1 MANNYCVS
9 FLLFF
14 TALISLLPKSYPEST
29 NQYSDE
35 HQILLGLK
43 RYWGSSTVLGRWNSI
58 SSDHCRWGGLTCTK
72 GEVTAISLPQQTLMK
87 PIPPSLCLL
96 KNLAYLDLS
105 YNNFSTS
112 FPTIL
117 YNCSNLKYLD
127 LSNNAFGGK
136 LAADI
141 NSLSAKLEHLN
152 LSSNRIMGEI
162 PPSIGWFPKLK
173 SLILDTNQFDGSY
186 PVQDISNLANL
197 EMLTLADNPFLPA
210 PFPVEF
216 GMNMTGEIP
225 ESVSSLTELSL
236 LAVTNNMLQS
246 TIPTWVWQHKK
257 LQYLYMFNNGLT
269 GEISS
274 SVTAVNLVEL
284 DVSSNNLTGSIPD
297 DFGKLINLTLLFLY
311 TNQLHGSIP
320 PSIGLLPNLRDIQLF
335 ENMLTGSLP
344 LELGRHSPLVN
355 LEVCDNNLSGELPA
369 DLCFNRKLNDIVV
382 FNNNFSGKLPESLD
396 GCYLLNNLMLYNNH
410 FTGEF
415 TKSIWSVV
423 KNQLTTDM
431 IQNNNFSGT
440 FPTQLQW
447 NFSRIEMSNNR
458 FSGPIPTLA
467 GKMKVFR
474 VVNNL
479 LSGKIPW
486 DLTGISQVE
495 ELDLSGNQING
506 SIPMAIGVLKLK
518 ALNLSGNQISVGG
531 FLLLKRKKNSQ
542 DHLSWKLT
550 QFHALHFTEYNVL
563 SGLCEMNWIGSG
575 RSGNVYRI
583 CVVDGE
589 GGSRMVAVKKIWNA
603 QNLDNKLEKDFLA
616 EVQILGE
623 IRHTTSC
630 SAASQAQRQR
640 FLSTSTW
647 KTVA

>member
-236 LAVTNNMLQS
+236 LAVTNNMLQG

-335 ENMLTGSLP
+335 ENMLTSSLP